1 VAKTQFRSTDFPGK
15 RRHLGDSPR
24 PAWPRSKL
32 PETLFSA
39 HRDERKFSPWSGK
52 SWVHAGQHK
61 GIIGFGC
68 IWGLF
73 FFGGMLLSSFT
84 LGANDSA
91 PEVLAILLN
100 GLTILPSCICAI
112 WFMRYAALWLMFLS
126 AVTAFGLVYQQI
138 HSSKPV
144 GDFWG
149 EAGGLTWALIVAA
162 IPAAIGILLFR
173 RQGEAANRLPVKSG
187 YR

>member
-1 VAKTQFRSTDFPGK
+1 MRDSTK
-15 RRHLGDSPR
+15 
-24 PAWPRSKL
+24 
-32 PETLFSA
+32 
-39 HRDERKFSPWSGK
+39 
-52 SWVHAGQHK
+52 V
-61 GIIGFGC
+61 IIGFGS

-126 AVTAFGLVYQQI
+126 AITAFGLVYQQI

-144 GDFWG
+144 GGFWG
-149 EAGGLTWALIVAA
+149 EVGDLTWALIVVA
-162 IPAAIGILLFR
+162 IPAAIGIFLFR
-173 RQGEAANRLPVKSG
+173 RQGEVASRLPEKSHL
-187 YR
+187 R

>member
-1 VAKTQFRSTDFPGK
+1 VPAKSRFAVTSQSVWD
-15 RRHLGDSPR
+15 
-24 PAWPRSKL
+24 KL
-32 PETLFSA
+32 PKFHVLRA
-39 HRDERKFSPWSGK
+39 QDEHKFSPLSVK
-52 SWVHAGQHK
+52 SWCMRDSTKV
-61 GIIGFGC
+61 IIGFGS

-84 LGANDSA
+84 LGANDSV

-100 GLTILPSCICAI
+100 GLTILPSCIYAI

-126 AVTAFGLVYQQI
+126 AITAFGLVYQEI

-173 RQGEAANRLPVKSG
+173 RQGEAANRLPEKSR

>member
-1 VAKTQFRSTDFPGK
+1 
-15 RRHLGDSPR
+15 
-24 PAWPRSKL
+24 
-32 PETLFSA
+32 
-39 HRDERKFSPWSGK
+39 
-52 SWVHAGQHK
+52 
-61 GIIGFGC
+61 
-68 IWGLF
+68 
-73 FFGGMLLSSFT
+73 
-84 LGANDSA
+84 
-91 PEVLAILLN
+91 LAILLN

-126 AVTAFGLVYQQI
+126 AITAFGLVYQEI

-173 RQGEAANRLPVKSG
+173 RQGEAANRLPEKSR